1 MGGPAVL
8 QRCVFRRLVQM
19 SVSHL
24 TQLGIVNGITE
35 TTFSPNKE
43 VTRAEFAKML
53 SLMAGANLSA
63 SHGVT
68 PFNDVETNAW
78 YAPAAQWASDRGIVM
93 GRSEDQFCPEDSI
106 TREEAAVML
115 YRLAETENSDLLTGS
130 TFYGQSQFQDAEE
143 ISDWAQNQV
152 EKMQGIG
159 ILQGDN
165 DRFRPQATILR
176 SEAAKMLSTFLF
188 LDRRPTLITGT
199 TPLTYIETEPATTAS
214 ISDESDEADSDESF
228 HSQWAEEA
236 LAESDIVTPS
246 WKSGGSF
253 NQSTHKRLTNEGFY
267 ILFQDKSGS
276 ISNIYGKYSDTA
288 QQYVWTGCV
297 EPDTDPDENGPNKT
311 FVGHYCSPSLTNKKH
326 ESSPTAYT
334 NFNNHYYD
342 AKVYYSNA
350 NFPKAYNSLGRSIH
364 YMEDINSPPHA
375 ALVQGSAHQ
384 SYEAWVRD
392 NMRPDYFVSNAPAS
406 TYNFMSTTTFRNISI
421 NFATLTNDVADAC
434 INARSVGS
442 TRVCLVR
449 AQRGVA
455 GLLYRFLIDTGRN
468 N

>member
-1 MGGPAVL
+1 
-8 QRCVFRRLVQM
+8 
-19 SVSHL
+19 
-24 TQLGIVNGITE
+24 
-35 TTFSPNKE
+35 
-43 VTRAEFAKML
+43 
-53 SLMAGANLSA
+53 
-63 SHGVT
+63 
-68 PFNDVETNAW
+68 
-78 YAPAAQWASDRGIVM
+78 
-93 GRSEDQFCPEDSI
+93 
-106 TREEAAVML
+106 
-115 YRLAETENSDLLTGS
+115 
-130 TFYGQSQFQDAEE
+130 
-143 ISDWAQNQV
+143 
-152 EKMQGIG
+152 MQGIG

-236 LAESDIVTPS
+236 LAESDVVTPS
-246 WKSGGSF
+246 WKSGGTF
-253 NQSTHKRLTNEGFY
+253 ITSTHKRLTNEGFY

-276 ISNIYGKYSDTA
+276 ISNLYGKYSPTA
-288 QQYVWTGCV
+288 QNYVLDGSV
-297 EPDTDPDENGPNKT
+297 RPDSDEKEED
-311 FVGHYCSPSLTNKKH
+311 FLGHYCSPSLTNKEHK
-326 ESSPTAYT
+326 SSPTAYT

-350 NFPKAYNSLGRSIH
+350 NFPKAYDALGCAIH

-406 TYNFMSTTTFRNISI
+406 TYNFMSTTTFRGIST
-421 NFATLTNDVADAC
+421 NFATLTNNVASAC
-434 INARSVGS
+434 IYNHSVSG
-442 TRVCLVR
+442 TRECLIR
-449 AQRGVA
+449 AQRGAA